1 MGRFIGGR
9 IGSIITFNSS
19 VAAPAVYDMND
30 QYRASRKGGWFSAG
44 VAASGGTTNE
54 PGNGFKYH
62 TFTSSGSFVVSAGGE
77 VELLLVAG
85 GGGSAPSY
93 NSGAGGGGVVYHEEL
108 TLTTKTHPITIGSGG
123 ANPNATGGDSTFN
136 GHPEGTI
143 TAKGGGGGTNFGG
156 PAGKD
161 GGSGGGAEGV
171 ETNPAGEGI
180 QPAQNPAYS
189 PDPNF
194 NQYGNDGGAGTTGGA
209 YSAAGGGGAG
219 GSAPP
224 AGPGPGSGGVG
235 GPGVAISGF
244 EYPLVGLAPLTPQ
257 ANSPSNNHYGAGGG
271 GWGYSVQNSGNRPTG
286 GGGRGGNS
294 VPSPQSDGL
303 DGLGG
308 GAGNSYYNPG
318 TNVGGDGVCIIRYAV

>member
-9 IGSIITFNSS
+9 IGSIITFNTPT
-19 VAAPAVYDMND
+19 AAPAVYDMND
-30 QYRASRKGGWFSAG
+30 QYRASRKGGWFRSG
-44 VAASGGTTNE
+44 VEASGGTTNE

-85 GGGSAPSY
+85 GGGSANSY
-93 NSGAGGGGVVYHEEL
+93 NSGGGGGGVVYHEAL
-108 TLTTKTHPITIGSGG
+108 SLTTKTHPITIGSGG
-123 ANPNATGGDSTFN
+123 ANPNANGGDSTFN
-136 GHPEGTI
+136 GHPEGNI
-143 TAKGGGGGTNFGG
+143 TAKGGGGGTNFAG

-161 GGSGGGAEGV
+161 GGSGGGAEGT

-224 AGPGPGSGGVG
+224 AGPGPGAGGQG
-235 GPGVAISGF
+235 GDGIAIPGF
-244 EYPLVGLAPLTPQ
+244 EYPLVGLSPLTPQ
-257 ANSPSNNHYGAGGG
+257 ANSPGNNQYGAGGG
-271 GWGYSVQNSGNRPTG
+271 GWGYSTQKGGERPNG
-286 GGGRGGNS
+286 GGGRGGNG
-294 VPSPQSDGL
+294 VPSPQSNGL

-318 TNVGGDGVCIIRYAV
+318 TNVGGDGVCIIRYAA